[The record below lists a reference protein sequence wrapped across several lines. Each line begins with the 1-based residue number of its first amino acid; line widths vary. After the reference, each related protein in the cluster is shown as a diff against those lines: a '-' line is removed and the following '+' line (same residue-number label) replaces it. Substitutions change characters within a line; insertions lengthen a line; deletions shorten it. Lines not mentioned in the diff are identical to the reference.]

1 MLKLS
6 DAKKLFP
13 EFHPYKF
20 GLIISNVSPQD
31 GARIKN
37 G

>member
-20 GLIISNVSPQD
+20 GVIISNGSPRGGD
-31 GARIKN
+31 RIKN